1 MRHGIGNKYPSLSTI
16 FSFAEQGTKETNLSL
31 QSPSTSKS
39 NTSMMKPKVREN
51 VIFFNLSII
60 KPYVILKKRI
70 LLFLFYIKLRRVKV
84 KRHFFNFKN
93 FDLYLIFQKKSSYIV
108 ITRDKKPN

>member
-1 MRHGIGNKYPSLSTI
+1 MRHGIGNKYPSLSAI

-51 VIFFNLSII
+51 VIFFNLLII
-60 KPYVILKKRI
+60 KPYVILKK
-70 LLFLFYIKLRRVKV
+70 
-84 KRHFFNFKN
+84 KN
-93 FDLYLIFQKKSSYIV
+93 IV
-108 ITRDKKPN
+108 ISVLYKIEKSKS